1 MQRKLGFVAILGL
14 LSVFALGGAAVA
26 TSGPGNSTAT
36 IQITFSADGLSA
48 TITSTKGISNFT
60 VTLCNGSS
68 FKVNLT
74 TETTSLTL
82 GPFGDQIQS
91 ISSKSGTS
99 TQTASRTC
107 GTHVPPDHD
116 GDGNHDHGD
125 GHDGDDV
132 HDHDHVDGD
141 SHPLDHHH

>member
-1 MQRKLGFVAILGL
+1 MRRTLGFVAILGL
-14 LSVFALGGAAVA
+14 LTTAALGGAAVA

-60 VTLCNGSS
+60 VTLCSGSS
-68 FKVNLT
+68 FKVDLT

-82 GPFGDQIQS
+82 GPFGEQIQS
-91 ISSKSGTS
+91 ISAKAGTT

-107 GTHVPPDHD
+107 GPHVPPDHD
-116 GDGNHDHGD
+116 GDGQHDHGD

-132 HDHDHVDGD
+132 HDQDHVSGDG
-141 SHPLDHHH
+141 HPLDHHH